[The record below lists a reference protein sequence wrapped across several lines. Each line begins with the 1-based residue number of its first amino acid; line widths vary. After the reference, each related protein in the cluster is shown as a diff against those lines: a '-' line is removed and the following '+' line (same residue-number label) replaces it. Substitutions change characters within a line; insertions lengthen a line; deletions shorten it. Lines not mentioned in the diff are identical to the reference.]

1 MELKKLNKDFSVCKV
16 KDYSLVNLDAE
27 YSFVGKTD
35 EERSLVCI
43 TNDVPSNVIQRDD
56 GWKGFRVQGVLDFSL
71 VGILSE
77 ISDILSDNGIS
88 IFAISTY
95 NTDYILIKR
104 KTIKRHWMFSNIQDI
119 RFQTDKLTIYRGTAR
134 NGGSPIFAFD
144 SFPGRRYHKPCGRH
158 AVKGYF

>member
-77 ISDILSDNGIS
+77 ISDILSDNGVS

-95 NTDYILIKR
+95 NTDYILIK
-104 KTIKRHWMFSNIQDI
+104 KENYQKALDVLKHS
-119 RFQTDKLTIYRGTAR
+119 
-134 NGGSPIFAFD
+134 
-144 SFPGRRYHKPCGRH
+144 
-158 AVKGYF
+158 GYKISD

>member
-43 TNDVPSNVIQRDD
+43 TNDVPSNVIQLDD

-95 NTDYILIKR
+95 NTDYILIK
-104 KTIKRHWMFSNIQDI
+104 KENYQ
-119 RFQTDKLTIYRGTAR
+119 
-134 NGGSPIFAFD
+134 N
-144 SFPGRRYHKPCGRH
+144 
-158 AVKGYF
+158 